1 MSVNISRESYLEK
14 LIASDGDGMIKIVT
28 GLRRCGKSYLLFNL
42 FRKHL
47 KESGVRDDHVVEIAL
62 DQMAHSRHQRRLRMR
77 GDAARGARAQAQGVP
92 RGQSAV
98 SLQLRGAHRGL

>member
-1 MSVNISRESYLEK
+1 MRS

-62 DQMAHSRHQRRLRMR
+62 DQMAHERLRDPLLLAEHIR
-77 GDAARGARAQAQGVP
+77 EK
-92 RGQSAV
+92 SAV
-98 SLQLRGAHRGL
+98 VASSMY